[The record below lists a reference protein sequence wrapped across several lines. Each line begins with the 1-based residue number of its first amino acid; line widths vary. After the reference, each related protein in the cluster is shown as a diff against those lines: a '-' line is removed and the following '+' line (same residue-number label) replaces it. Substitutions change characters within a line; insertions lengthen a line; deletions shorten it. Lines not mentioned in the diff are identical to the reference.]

1 MKSIPKSDHL
11 IEISMNFLL
20 WYKAGQ
26 RNAQPLEPL
35 HIFLTGNVGCGK
47 SFIMKVLYQSSTKV
61 LSYGNVVSL
70 DKPKVLLM
78 TPTGVPEINLDGT
91 TIHAALNMSGIFL
104 LVYSVNLKK
113 NTGETR
119 KNVFNLTS
127 KALFVLEIIRS

>member
-1 MKSIPKSDHL
+1 MKTIPKSDHL
-11 IEISMNFLL
+11 IEIWMNFLS

-78 TPTGVPEINLDGT
+78 TPTGVPEINLDGL
-91 TIHAALNMSGIFL
+91 TIHAALSIPIN
-104 LVYSVNLKK
+104 
-113 NTGETR
+113 
-119 KNVFNLTS
+119 
-127 KALFVLEIIRS
+127 